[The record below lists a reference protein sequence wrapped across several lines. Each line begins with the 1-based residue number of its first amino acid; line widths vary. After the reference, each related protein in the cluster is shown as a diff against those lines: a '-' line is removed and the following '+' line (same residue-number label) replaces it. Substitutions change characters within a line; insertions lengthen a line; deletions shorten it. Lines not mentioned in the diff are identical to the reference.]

1 MHVGTTAHHVG
12 FLGCRQSLGEDEVM
26 AQRAVAG
33 TARPIR
39 KAQFGAIC
47 QYTTLG

>member
-12 FLGCRQSLGEDEVM
+12 FLGCRQSLGEDEVV

-33 TARPIR
+33 TADPQQ
-39 KAQFGAIC
+39 AQFGAIC